1 MIIVQKADKMERGRF
16 IYHREKEIYF
26 IDYTNL
32 MQEVDFLEAIK
43 STNAFREKVKASGK
57 KDLLMLVDVTNSYVF
72 GGVFAEVKK
81 SAKSTQSITKKTA
94 VVGISGA
101 KKTFLDIVN
110 AFTSLNVKPFNNIEE
125 AKDWLVK

>member
-1 MIIVQKADKMERGRF
+1 MERGRF

-26 IDYTNL
+26 IDYTNI
-32 MQEVDFLEAIK
+32 MQEVEFLEAIK

-81 SAKSTQSITKKTA
+81 SAKLTQSITKKTA
-94 VVGISGA
+94 VVGILGA
-101 KKTFLDIVN
+101 KKTFLV
-110 AFTSLNVKPFNNIEE
+110 L
-125 AKDWLVK
+125 

>member
-26 IDYTNL
+26 IDYTNI
-32 MQEVDFLEAIK
+32 MQEGEFLEAIK

-57 KDLLMLVDVTNSYVF
+57 KDLLMLVDVTDSYVY
-72 GGVFAEVKK
+72 GGVFTEVKR

-125 AKDWLVK
+125 AKDWLVI